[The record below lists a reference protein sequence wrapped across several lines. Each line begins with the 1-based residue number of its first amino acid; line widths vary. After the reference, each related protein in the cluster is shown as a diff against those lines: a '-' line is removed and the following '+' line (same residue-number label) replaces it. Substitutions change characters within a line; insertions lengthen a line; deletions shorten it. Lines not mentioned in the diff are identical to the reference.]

1 MATDKPQIKQKI
13 EGASNAMRDF
23 RKEIQELRGKLL
35 QLDESSEDYAQTL
48 SELANKQFI
57 LREMN
62 ENVRYSVTD
71 LGEQFKTITRIG
83 TSVAAGFNTIQAT
96 MALFGT
102 ESEALEK
109 TMVKLQAGIAIVQGL
124 EGLEGLGKTLGQAKI
139 QFKGLITP
147 IRSFIASLSAVKSAL
162 IATGIGAFVVALGLL
177 VANWDKVAKL
187 WKDTSPE
194 EKAENAINDL
204 NDAFDRQNDI
214 ITKENLKALE
224 KYSEK
229 LREAKG
235 NIEAIN
241 AAEQEYSDTIRQ
253 NALDLANRNLAAAYD
268 AERKVFDLYK
278 SLTDR
283 QRANP
288 ENEVVKAFETVKNR
302 VLAAKEEVAKAE
314 NDIAKVEAD
323 RLADK
328 VKAEQDANAKIVEDR
343 KAAANKA
350 AEDEKA
356 ANEALLK
363 EVERIR
369 NESSKVNIDEYT
381 QLTID
386 YDNDLKVLQDALEK
400 QLITQEQ
407 YNTDSENL
415 AKALSNNLSD
425 ILDERLKEEQEK
437 YDKSIEDKLYNNATS
452 NNAEILNAEIEAE
465 RSLLAVKNGLFRDS
479 NAERMKII
487 DDFQIFKLNKEL
499 EGLNNEQNILTAELE
514 NYKGTIEAKIA
525 LEERLAEVKYEIAK
539 KEIEIENQK
548 DDPDDPFDKLLG
560 NIQKGAQATVG
571 VLGDVMNAVGEE
583 SEAYKSLMIMQGILN
598 AIASSISTYNS
609 VSSIPV
615 VGAWMAPP
623 MAAIALASQLAMVG
637 KMENV
642 DENSA
647 SNISTATPN
656 LTSSILPTDIYGSQ
670 LSDMTEIDLQE
681 ANKDMKVYVLESDIT
696 ETQNSV
702 KTQVE
707 ESHF

>member
-13 EGASNAMRDF
+13 EGASNAMKDF
-23 RKEIQELRGKLL
+23 RKQIQELRGKLL
-35 QLDESSEDYAQTL
+35 DLDESSEEYAETL
-48 SELANKQFI
+48 SKLADKQFK

-71 LGEQFKTITRIG
+71 LGEQFKTFTRIG
-83 TSVAAGFNTIQAT
+83 TGVAAGFNTIQAT
-96 MALFGT
+96 MALFGS

-109 TMVKLQAGIAIVQGL
+109 TMVKLQAGIALVQGL

-139 QFKGLITP
+139 QFKGIITP
-147 IRSFIASLSAVKSAL
+147 IRSFIASLSAVKGAL

-204 NDAFDRQNDI
+204 NDAFDKQNDI
-214 ITKENLKALE
+214 LTKENLKALE

-229 LREAKG
+229 LRSAKG
-235 NIEAIN
+235 DIDAIN

-253 NALDLANRNLAAAYD
+253 NALDLAKRNLAAAYD

-314 NDIAKVEAD
+314 NDIAKAEAN

-328 VKAEQDANAKIVEDR
+328 VKAEQDANKKINEDR
-343 KAAANKA
+343 KAAYDKQIA
-350 AEDEKA
+350 DEKA

-363 EVERIR
+363 EVEKIR

-386 YDNDLKVLQDALEK
+386 YDNDLKVLQDALK
-400 QLITQEQ
+400 KKLITQEQ
-407 YNTDSENL
+407 YNTDAENL
-415 AKALSNNLSD
+415 AKALGNKLSD

-437 YDKSIEDKLYNNATS
+437 YDKSVEDKLNKNAAS

-465 RSLLAVKNGLFRDS
+465 RSLLDVKNGLFRDS
-479 NAERMKII
+479 NSERMKII
-487 DDFQIFKLNKEL
+487 DEFQIFKLNKEL
-499 EGLNNEQNILTAELE
+499 EGLNNEEAILTAELD

-525 LEERLAEVKYEIAK
+525 LEERLGEVKYEIAK
-539 KEIEIENQK
+539 KQIEIEKQEKAN
-548 DDPDDPFDKLLG
+548 DN
-560 NIQKGAQATVG
+560 NINNIFGQIQRGAQATVG
-571 VLGDVMNAVGEE
+571 VLGDVMDAIGEE
-583 SEAYKSLMIMQGILN
+583 SDAYKSLMIMQGILN

-609 VSSIPV
+609 VAAIPV

-623 MAAIALASQLAMVG
+623 MAAISLASQLAMVG
-637 KMENV
+637 KMEDV
-642 DENSA
+642 DENS
-647 SNISTATPN
+647 SPNISAATPN
-656 LTSSILPTDIYGSQ
+656 ISASILPTEIYGSQ
-670 LSDMTEIDLQE
+670 LSDMTEIDLQK
-681 ANKDMKVYVLESDIT
+681 ANKDARVYVLESDIT
-696 ETQNSV
+696 KTQNAV